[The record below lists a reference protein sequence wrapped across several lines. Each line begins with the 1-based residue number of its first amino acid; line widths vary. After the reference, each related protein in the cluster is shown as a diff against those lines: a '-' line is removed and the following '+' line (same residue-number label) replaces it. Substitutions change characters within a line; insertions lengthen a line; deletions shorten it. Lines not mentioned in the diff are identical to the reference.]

1 MAFRDNNKKK
11 QPVTKSVI
19 IAINQGILK
28 EITLILIKNYNN
40 RLAFTFIF
48 NSKKMKIDWIYLK
61 TIYAI
66 IHIIDG
72 LAIEFIKQ

>member
-11 QPVTKSVI
+11 QPARKSVI

-72 LAIEFIKQ
+72 LAIELIKQ